1 MFNSIKKIFAQRT
14 DYKKLKKEIS
24 PVPSKFIKD
33 LIDSI
38 NLGLIDRT
46 DSFLADLSSG
56 EIANIIEQ
64 LDSSDRKKLIFFLGS
79 KIGPEIILELDKDIR
94 NEIISIVGEHTFLD
108 IVSKL
113 NTDDLIVILEDL
125 DADKRGQY
133 LKLLPKKSQREL
145 VKKGLKFPEDTAGR
159 IMATDI
165 VSVSASWTIGK
176 TLKYLRQKK
185 EILPENIYEVYILDS
200 KRRPIGTLNLNTIV
214 RSTSATVVKNIMNT
228 QFKTIPIDT
237 DQEEIAL
244 GFKQSNLIAA
254 PVVDKLGKIVG
265 QITSEDV
272 IDIIEEETEEDLL
285 RLSGVQSDDTYS
297 AVLKTIQSRF
307 GWLLIN
313 LFTAIAASF
322 VIGIFESS
330 LRQLVALAILMPIVA
345 SMGGNAGTQTL
356 TVAVRALALREVTRA
371 NALRVIGKEFA
382 VGTINGII
390 FAVII
395 GSVASYWFQMP
406 LLGIIIGAAMIIN
419 LMVAC
424 LSGILIPLI
433 LDKTG
438 IDPAIASTVLLTT
451 ITDIFGFFVF
461 LGLGS
466 IYLL

>member
-113 NTDDLIVILEDL
+113 NTDDLIVILQDL
-125 DADKRGQY
+125 DVDKRGQY

-228 QFKTIPIDT
+228 KFKTIPIDT

-254 PVVDKLGKIVG
+254 PVVDKSGSIVG
-265 QITSEDV
+265 QVTSDDV
-272 IDIIEEETEEDLL
+272 IDIIE
-285 RLSGVQSDDTYS
+285 
-297 AVLKTIQSRF
+297 
-307 GWLLIN
+307 
-313 LFTAIAASF
+313 
-322 VIGIFESS
+322 
-330 LRQLVALAILMPIVA
+330 
-345 SMGGNAGTQTL
+345 
-356 TVAVRALALREVTRA
+356 
-371 NALRVIGKEFA
+371 
-382 VGTINGII
+382 
-390 FAVII
+390 
-395 GSVASYWFQMP
+395 
-406 LLGIIIGAAMIIN
+406 IIN
-419 LMVAC
+419 Y
-424 LSGILIPLI
+424 
-433 LDKTG
+433 
-438 IDPAIASTVLLTT
+438 
-451 ITDIFGFFVF
+451 IFGINMFPM
-461 LGLGS
+461 
-466 IYLL
+466 